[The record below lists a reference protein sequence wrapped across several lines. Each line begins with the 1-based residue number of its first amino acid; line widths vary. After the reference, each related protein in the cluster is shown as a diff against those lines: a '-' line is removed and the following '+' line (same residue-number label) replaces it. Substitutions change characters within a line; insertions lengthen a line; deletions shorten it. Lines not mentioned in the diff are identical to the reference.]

1 MSTIFYENLDNRDLL
16 GASPL
21 RPQKQKHDGE
31 KNMTK
36 DKIKKFRLTELQLE
50 QLEKHLKKEGTNFTD
65 FIHSLIQREV
75 MQNSVTVKQPN
86 EEELKPRTKIKTVIE
101 VVKRYQK
108 TDPNL
113 LLELSKIGNNLNQIA
128 RALNIIKNADQQA
141 QRKLDIFSIL
151 TVLKSI
157 QNELEHLFPALP
169 KISRQSPERLKKQLS
184 SIQLAEEDER
194 AY

>member
-1 MSTIFYENLDNRDLL
+1 MRS
-16 GASPL
+16 
-21 RPQKQKHDGE
+21 
-31 KNMTK
+31 KN
-36 DKIKKFRLTELQLE
+36 KIFRLTELQLE
-50 QLEKHLKKEGTNFTD
+50 QLEKHLEKEGTTFTD

-75 MQNSVTVKQPN
+75 MQDAVTVRQPT

-108 TDPNL
+108 ADPNV

-128 RALNIIKNADQQA
+128 RALNIIKNADSQE
-141 QRKLDIFSIL
+141 QRKLDIYSLFS
-151 TVLKSI
+151 VLKGI
-157 QNELEHLFPALP
+157 QTELEHVFPALP

-184 SIQLAEEDER
+184 SIQLAEVDES

>member
-1 MSTIFYENLDNRDLL
+1 MRS
-16 GASPL
+16 
-21 RPQKQKHDGE
+21 
-31 KNMTK
+31 KN
-36 DKIKKFRLTELQLE
+36 KIFRLTELQLE
-50 QLEKHLKKEGTNFTD
+50 QLEKHLEKEGTTFTD

-75 MQNSVTVKQPN
+75 MQDAVTVKRPT

-108 TDPNL
+108 ADPNV

-128 RALNIIKNADQQA
+128 RALNIIKNADAQE
-141 QRKLDIFSIL
+141 QRKLDIYSLFS
-151 TVLKSI
+151 VLKGI
-157 QNELEHLFPALP
+157 QTELEHVFPALP

-184 SIQLAEEDER
+184 SVQLAEEDES

>member
-1 MSTIFYENLDNRDLL
+1 MRS
-16 GASPL
+16 
-21 RPQKQKHDGE
+21 
-31 KNMTK
+31 KN
-36 DKIKKFRLTELQLE
+36 KIFRLTELQLE
-50 QLEKHLKKEGTNFTD
+50 QLEKHLEKEGTTFTD

-75 MQNSVTVKQPN
+75 MQDAVTVKRPT

-108 TDPNL
+108 ADPNV

-128 RALNIIKNADQQA
+128 RALNIIKNADAHA
-141 QRKLDIFSIL
+141 QRKLDIHSLFS
-151 TVLKSI
+151 VLKVI
-157 QNELEHLFPALP
+157 QTELEHVFPALP

-184 SIQLAEEDER
+184 SIQLAEVDES

>member
-1 MSTIFYENLDNRDLL
+1 MSIR
-16 GASPL
+16 S
-21 RPQKQKHDGE
+21 
-31 KNMTK
+31 KN
-36 DKIKKFRLTELQLE
+36 KIFRLTELQLE
-50 QLEKHLKKEGTNFTD
+50 QLEKHLEKEGTTFTD

-75 MQNSVTVKQPN
+75 MQDAVTVRQPT

-108 TDPNL
+108 TDPNV

-128 RALNIIKNADQQA
+128 RALNIIKNADPQE
-141 QRKLDIFSIL
+141 QRKLDIFSIFS
-151 TVLKSI
+151 VLKGI
-157 QNELEHLFPALP
+157 QTDLEQVFPALP

-184 SIQLAEEDER
+184 SVQLAEEDES